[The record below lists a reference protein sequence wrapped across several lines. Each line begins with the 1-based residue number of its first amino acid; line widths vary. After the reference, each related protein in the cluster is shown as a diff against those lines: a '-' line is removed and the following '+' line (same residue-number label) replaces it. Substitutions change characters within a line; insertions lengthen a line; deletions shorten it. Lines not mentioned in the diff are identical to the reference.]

1 MLIFLLLFANS
12 TEIYFALAFA
22 PGNQE
27 WSVSFSEKE
36 KSQNESIE
44 LHLLQVSNSV
54 QGGGDRSRRLNK
66 FFMVARVL
74 V

>member
-27 WSVSFSEKE
+27 WSVSFSEKQ
-36 KSQNESIE
+36 KVKMK
-44 LHLLQVSNSV
+44 VSSYICCRYQIQYRAAATEAV
-54 QGGGDRSRRLNK
+54 D
-66 FFMVARVL
+66 
-74 V
+74 